1 MKKILLVDDSIIVRK
16 TLIPVLKEYYE
27 ILEAENGEEGL
38 HIALREN
45 IDLFIIDYY
54 MPEMDGITLVES
66 LRGLKKYSSTP
77 MIILTTESN
86 LTIRE
91 KAKQAGA
98 NGWMVK
104 PCDTEKLIK
113 VIQKWI

>member
-16 TLIPVLKEYYE
+16 TLIPILQKYYDV
-27 ILEAENGEEGL
+27 LEAENGEEGL
-38 HIALREN
+38 HLALREN

-54 MPEMDGITLVES
+54 MPEMDGISLIEA
-66 LRGLKKYSSTP
+66 LRGLNKYSTTP

-86 LTIRE
+86 LIIRE
-91 KAKQAGA
+91 KAKKAGA

-113 VIQKWI
+113 VIEKWI